1 MCELEFRRGRV
12 VYTERRMQHR
22 WGLRM
27 ERVLRGKIVR
37 FEQGGEG
44 EGGKEGGVRNRKKGE
59 NKRGK
64 DDAVERRAR
73 RELKRVGEK

>member
-12 VYTERRMQHR
+12 VYTEKRMQHR

-44 EGGKEGGVRNRKKGE
+44 RREEGGVRNRKKGE

>member
-37 FEQGGEG
+37 FEQGGEERRG
-44 EGGKEGGVRNRKKGE
+44 EGGSKES
-59 NKRGK
+59 
-64 DDAVERRAR
+64 
-73 RELKRVGEK
+73 

>member
-1 MCELEFRRGRV
+1 MGIEDGTSSSRENCKVRA
-12 VYTERRMQHR
+12 R
-22 WGLRM
+22 WG
-27 ERVLRGKIVR
+27 
-37 FEQGGEG
+37 GGREEG
-44 EGGKEGGVRNRKKGE
+44 GGVRNRKKEE

>member
-1 MCELEFRRGRV
+1 
-12 VYTERRMQHR
+12 
-22 WGLRM
+22 M
-27 ERVLRGKIVR
+27 EQVLRGKIVR

-44 EGGKEGGVRNRKKGE
+44 RRGEGGVRNRKKGE

-73 RELKRVGEK
+73 RELKRMGEK